1 MNVNKLGRIR
11 RRVREDGLHTIPAWV
26 LRWIYCNGRLYHL
39 RFHRL
44 PELRFWAM
52 EKLGLI
58 PEVRNPDFEPLDP
71 ELNSILDNATT
82 DEYASFKLAPHMH
95 GSNQQRQRVAE
106 IAEMCARRHPG
117 DFVEI
122 GAYLGETTNRLAEVA
137 RKHHRRVIAVDP
149 WEPGTQNCEG
159 WEYEAFLQNIEPYAD
174 IVEVV
179 RASSLDKST
188 KALISERALCFAFV
202 DGLHTYEA
210 CLSDIRTVAHTRGII
225 VVDDVLWSNELM
237 RAFRRGAYFTR
248 RIPVHHPLCREGYLL
263 PSSRR

>member
-71 ELNSILDNATT
+71 ELNSILDNGTT
-82 DEYASFKLAPHMH
+82 DEYASFELAPHMH

-122 GAYLGETTNRLAEVA
+122 GAYLGKRQIGWQKWRGNI
-137 RKHHRRVIAVDP
+137 IA
-149 WEPGTQNCEG
+149 
-159 WEYEAFLQNIEPYAD
+159 
-174 IVEVV
+174 
-179 RASSLDKST
+179 
-188 KALISERALCFAFV
+188 
-202 DGLHTYEA
+202 GL
-210 CLSDIRTVAHTRGII
+210 LR
-225 VVDDVLWSNELM
+225 
-237 RAFRRGAYFTR
+237 
-248 RIPVHHPLCREGYLL
+248 
-263 PSSRR
+263 

>member
-1 MNVNKLGRIR
+1 MGVCIISGFIVFQATCTTAKQNN
-11 RRVREDGLHTIPAWV
+11 
-26 LRWIYCNGRLYHL
+26 CNGRLYHL

-82 DEYASFKLAPHMH
+82 DKYASFKLAPHMH

-122 GAYLGETTNRLAEVA
+122 GAYLGKRQIGWQKWRGNI
-137 RKHHRRVIAVDP
+137 IA
-149 WEPGTQNCEG
+149 
-159 WEYEAFLQNIEPYAD
+159 
-174 IVEVV
+174 
-179 RASSLDKST
+179 
-188 KALISERALCFAFV
+188 
-202 DGLHTYEA
+202 GL
-210 CLSDIRTVAHTRGII
+210 LR
-225 VVDDVLWSNELM
+225 
-237 RAFRRGAYFTR
+237 
-248 RIPVHHPLCREGYLL
+248 
-263 PSSRR
+263 